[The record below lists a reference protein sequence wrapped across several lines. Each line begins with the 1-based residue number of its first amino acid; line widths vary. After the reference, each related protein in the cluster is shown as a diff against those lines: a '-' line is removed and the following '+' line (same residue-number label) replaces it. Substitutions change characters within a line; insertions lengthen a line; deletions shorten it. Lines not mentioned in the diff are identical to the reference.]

1 MTGGGLT
8 DVMSDGDADMLKQT
22 GSNAMSSGNVN
33 KFYDVGFEHNKKNI
47 IQLEKQYLQVE
58 LQGCNVAI
66 MRGEKIPVIL
76 IDNELLMQKTQ
87 VFTKDE
93 DEKTTNQ
100 LLQKAIYQTAS
111 GWYIIDSIKW
121 EWK

>member
-58 LQGCNVAI
+58 L
-66 MRGEKIPVIL
+66 
-76 IDNELLMQKTQ
+76 
-87 VFTKDE
+87 
-93 DEKTTNQ
+93 
-100 LLQKAIYQTAS
+100 
-111 GWYIIDSIKW
+111 
-121 EWK
+121 